1 MSMTKGKSAVAV
13 YRLTFLLGLILSL
26 NGAMQAQQ
34 VEHYSSPLYSPRVYE
49 PGKTV
54 ESKGLPTPLK
64 NVSIEQK
71 LNEPLP
77 LDAIFSD
84 ENGNKVRLGDYFGRG
99 RPVVIAL
106 VYYECPMLCTEV
118 LNGLTGSLKGISLD
132 AGKDF
137 DVIALSFDAREDG
150 KAELAKSKKDAYVA
164 RYGRKGSENGW
175 HFLTGAQSEIDKVT
189 QALGFN
195 YYWDDETDQFAH
207 AGAVM
212 VITPQGLI
220 SRYLYGI
227 DYPPRDLKFSIMES
241 AENKIGSLAEQLY
254 LYCFH
259 YNPATGTYGFAVLT
273 VIRVFGVVVLLGI
286 ITMWIVFWR
295 RNKKKMTPAV

>member
-1 MSMTKGKSAVAV
+1 MKKGKSAVAF
-13 YRLTFLLGLILSL
+13 YRLTFLFCLMFSVTFVT
-26 NGAMQAQQ
+26 QAQQ
-34 VEHYSSPLYSPRVYE
+34 VEHYSSPLYSPRAYE

-54 ESKGLPTPLK
+54 ESTGLPAPLK

-77 LDAIFSD
+77 LDAIFTD

-99 RPVVIAL
+99 RPVVVAL
-106 VYYECPMLCTEV
+106 VYFECPMLCTEV

-132 AGKDF
+132 VGKDF
-137 DVIALSFDAREDG
+137 DVIALSFDPSEDG
-150 KAELAKSKKDAYVA
+150 KSELVKSKKDAYVS
-164 RYGRKGSENGW
+164 RYGRPESADGW
-175 HFLTGAQSEIDKVT
+175 HFLTGAQSEIDRVT

-195 YYWDDETDQFAH
+195 YYWDDETEQFAH

-220 SRYLYGI
+220 SKYLYGI
-227 DYPPRDLKFSIMES
+227 DYPPRDLRFAIMES
-241 AENKIGSLAEQLY
+241 SENRIGNLAEQLY

-259 YNPATGTYGFAVLT
+259 YNPATGTYGFAVLR
-273 VIRVFGVVVLLGI
+273 VIRIFGVVVLLGI
-286 ITMWIVFWR
+286 ISMWIFFWR
-295 RNKKKMTPAV
+295 KNKRKETLAV

>member
-1 MSMTKGKSAVAV
+1 MKNGKSAVAV
-13 YRLTFLLGLILSL
+13 YRLAFLFVLFVSL
-26 NGAMQAQQ
+26 NYAVNAQQ
-34 VEHYSSPLYSPRVYE
+34 VEHYNSPLYSPRAYE

-54 ESKGLPTPLK
+54 ESKGLPPALK
-64 NVSIEQK
+64 NVSIDQK
-71 LNEPLP
+71 LNQPLP
-77 LDAIFSD
+77 LDAMFSD
-84 ENGNKVRLGDYFGRG
+84 ENGNKVKLGDYFGRG

-150 KAELAKSKKDAYVA
+150 KADLVKSKKDAYIA
-164 RYGRKGSENGW
+164 RYGRPGSEGGW

-189 QALGFN
+189 KSLGFN
-195 YYWDDETDQFAH
+195 YYWDDATNQFAH

-227 DYPPRDLKFSIMES
+227 DYPPRDLKFAIMES
-241 AENKIGSLAEQLY
+241 AEEKIGSLAEQLY

-273 VIRVFGVVVLLGI
+273 VIRVFGVAVLLGI
-286 ITMWIVFWR
+286 IAMWIFFWQ
-295 RNKKKMTPAV
+295 RNKKRATPAV